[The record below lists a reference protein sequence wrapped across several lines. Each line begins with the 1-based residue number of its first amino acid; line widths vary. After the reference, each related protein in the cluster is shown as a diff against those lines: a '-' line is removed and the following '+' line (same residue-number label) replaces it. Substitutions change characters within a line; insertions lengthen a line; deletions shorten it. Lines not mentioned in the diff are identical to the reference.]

1 MDPETLIDELT
12 RERAAFFDAL
22 ASVSEESMTTPGLL
36 GDWSGRELIGHVGYW
51 IGHATELI
59 HEVEQGRI
67 DDIGAGQPPTDEGN
81 ETVARIARSTDLA
94 AVRRREAASFEAL
107 VERLRAMD
115 PGLLE
120 LILPDGASVSQGI
133 REDGAEHYREH
144 ASDLRN
150 ALAGG
155 ARD

>member
-1 MDPETLIDELT
+1 MDP
-12 RERAAFFDAL
+12 A
-22 ASVSEESMTTPGLL
+22 
-36 GDWSGRELIGHVGYW
+36 
-51 IGHATELI
+51 
-59 HEVEQGRI
+59 
-67 DDIGAGQPPTDEGN
+67 
-81 ETVARIARSTDLA
+81 
-94 AVRRREAASFEAL
+94 
-107 VERLRAMD
+107 
-115 PGLLE
+115 LLE